1 MIPKFGVAN
10 KQIAAAR
17 VQAAEQLK
25 ENEAQRKKAQE
36 DVEAARN
43 RLNELV
49 TVGAVNTGLV
59 TQTDKNKRKKI
70 LLYTGLILGAGLI
83 LTIGILLIKKKKQLP

>member
-17 VQAAEQLK
+17 VQAEEQLK

-49 TVGAVNTGLV
+49 TGGAVNTGV
-59 TQTDKNKRKKI
+59 AVPAGKNKKI
-70 LLYTGLILGAGLI
+70 LYIGLILGAGLI
-83 LTIGILLIKKKKQLP
+83 LTIVILLIKKKKQLPTA